1 MEQDLWLTTVMG
13 TNCYKVNCDSI
24 NEYLDMTNSLNDKE
38 SSFTT
43 VKTRVKPENS
53 TYGSKKRIRWVSS
66 MNSYIWDC
74 RNPISRKK
82 DVNVYAYEPD
92 NFREAVEIA
101 GNSFSTDRFH
111 CDPRISKLFADKI
124 KQEWLSENLKES
136 RKTTNIIYKHPNN
149 LKVVAFCSLLVKDN
163 FLIID
168 LIAVSQEFRGKGIGK
183 ALITSSQLIAADRE
197 LPLLVG
203 TQVENDANKLYI
215 TSGFVAEA
223 QTFVFHDT
231 NEIFK

>member
-1 MEQDLWLTTVMG
+1 MEQDLWLTKVMG

-24 NEYLDMTNSLNDKE
+24 NEYLDITNSLNDKGP
-38 SSFTT
+38 SFIT

-53 TYGSKKRIRWVSS
+53 TYGRKKQIRWVSS
-66 MNSYIWDC
+66 MNSYIWDYN
-74 RNPISRKK
+74 NPILTKK
-82 DVNVYAYEPD
+82 DFNVYAYEPD
-92 NFREAVEIA
+92 NFIEAVQIA

-111 CDPRISKLFADKI
+111 CDPRISKVFADRI
-124 KQEWLSENLKES
+124 KKEWLSANLKES
-136 RKTTNIIYKHPNN
+136 RKTINLIYKNPDN

-168 LIAVSQEFRGKGIGK
+168 LIAVSQEFRGRGIGK
-183 ALITSSQLIAADRE
+183 ALITTSKLIAADSE

-203 TQVENDANKLYI
+203 TQVQNDANKLYI
-215 TSGFVAEA
+215 TSGFVAQE

-231 NEIFK
+231 KEIFR

>member
-24 NEYLDMTNSLNDKE
+24 NEYLNIRNSLSDTE
-38 SSFTT
+38 SSFIT

-53 TYGSKKRIRWVSS
+53 TYGRKKQICWVSS

-74 RNPISRKK
+74 SNPISRKK
-82 DVNVYAYEPD
+82 DVNVYAYEPN
-92 NFREAVEIA
+92 NFIEAVEIA

-111 CDPRISKLFADKI
+111 CDPRISKLLADRI
-124 KQEWLSENLKES
+124 KQEWLSANLKES
-136 RKTTNIIYKHPNN
+136 RKTINIIYKHPNN

-168 LIAVSQEFRGKGIGK
+168 LIAVSQEFRGRGIGK
-183 ALITSSQLIAADRE
+183 ALITSSQIIAADTGM
-197 LPLLVG
+197 PLLVG
-203 TQVENDANKLYI
+203 TQVENDANQLYV
-215 TSGFVAEA
+215 TSGFVAEE

-231 NEIFK
+231 NTIFK

>member
-1 MEQDLWLTTVMG
+1 MG

-24 NEYLDMTNSLNDKE
+24 NEYLNIRNSLSDIE
-38 SSFTT
+38 SSFIT
-43 VKTRVKPENS
+43 VKTKVKPENS
-53 TYGSKKRIRWVSS
+53 TYGSKKQICWVSS

-74 RNPISRKK
+74 SNPISRKK
-82 DVNVYAYEPD
+82 DVNVYAYEPN
-92 NFREAVEIA
+92 NFIEAVEIA

-111 CDPRISKLFADKI
+111 CDPRISKLLADRI
-124 KQEWLSENLKES
+124 KQEWLSANLKES
-136 RKTTNIIYKHPNN
+136 RKTINIIYKHPNN
-149 LKVVAFCSLLVKDN
+149 LKVVAFCSLLVKDD

-183 ALITSSQLIAADRE
+183 ALITSSQLIAADSE

-215 TSGFVAEA
+215 TSGFVAEE

>member
-1 MEQDLWLTTVMG
+1 MEQDLWLTKVMG

-24 NEYLDMTNSLNDKE
+24 NEYLDIVNSLNCKE
-38 SSFTT
+38 PSFIT
-43 VKTRVKPENS
+43 VRTKVKPENS
-53 TYGSKKRIRWVSS
+53 TYGIKKRIRWVSS
-66 MNSYIWDC
+66 MNSYKWDC
-74 RNPISRKK
+74 GSTISGKK
-82 DVNVYAYEPD
+82 DVNVFAYEPD

-124 KQEWLSENLKES
+124 KQEWLSANLKQL
-136 RKTTNIIYKHPNN
+136 RKTTNLIYRHPDN
-149 LKVVAFCSLLVKDN
+149 LKVVAFCSLLVKDD

-168 LIAVSQEFRGKGIGK
+168 LIAVSREFRGRGIGK
-183 ALITSSQLIAADRE
+183 SLITSSQLIAADTQ

-203 TQVENDANKLYI
+203 TQVENDANNLYI
-215 TSGFVAEA
+215 TSGFVAED

-231 NEIFK
+231 KEVFK